1 MKNWVVGLLAAGV
14 SSVLATAVAAQA
26 PVALVED
33 VQGSPIGVEFMDY
46 LTQGK
51 IIRLGPSDT
60 IVLGYLKSC
69 WRETITGGTLTVG
82 AEQSETND
90 GKVIRAKVD
99 CDGGKMQLASQ
110 QADKSGAMVFRDK
123 PKSSQKAAAEKP
135 ELTLYGL
142 SPVVDI
148 KGGGTVLVERIDQPG
163 ERYEVAIGGDQML
176 RGAFYDFAKVNR
188 TLTAGG
194 TYQASVGTQRI
205 VFKVDQHA
213 QPGRAPLIG
222 RLLRFQ
228 PAS

>member
-1 MKNWVVGLLAAGV
+1 M
-14 SSVLATAVAAQA
+14 LATAAAAQV

-33 VQGSPIGVEFMDY
+33 VQGTPAGVEFMDY
-46 LTQGK
+46 LVPGK
-51 IIRLGPSDT
+51 SIRLGPSDT

-82 AEQSETND
+82 AEQSEIKD
-90 GKVIRAKVD
+90 GKLVRAKVD
-99 CDGGKMQLASQ
+99 CDGGKMQLTSQ

-123 PKSSQKAAAEKP
+123 PKSSQKAEAKKP

-148 KGGGTVLVERIDQPG
+148 KGGGIMVVERIDQPG
-163 ERYEVAIGGDQML
+163 ERYEVAIGGEQML
-176 RGAFYDFAKVNR
+176 RGAFYDFAKANKA
-188 TLTAGG
+188 LTAGG